1 MAKLAKNLM
10 LIYLAMVLSLSPL
23 MANAMPDMPA
33 EADNA
38 AMMAEMDMNA
48 CHHQQDN
55 KKCGHCDDTHKCNAS
70 HSGCF
75 TSTAIATQTYQ
86 LSVVRSLYLAPL
98 TVADKHPLQVISLL
112 FRPPISA

>member
-1 MAKLAKNLM
+1 M
-10 LIYLAMVLSLSPL
+10 LICLAMMLSLSPL

-38 AMMAEMDMNA
+38 AMMAEMDMNP
-48 CHHQQDN
+48 CQHQKADN
-55 KKCGHCDDTHKCNAS
+55 KCSHCDDTHKCNAS

-75 TSTAIATQTYQ
+75 TSSAIPTQTYQ

-112 FRPPISA
+112 LRPPISA